1 MTKTTW
7 DYVGGL
13 RADEADRVFD
23 WVKGSGFDAVHV
35 KERPEIGEAV
45 LFRRGTE
52 VQIATGLP
60 ELPGLH
66 DLWPI
71 LSRTCGVRTS
81 VRSFADL
88 ADLRA
93 CHQVVKEVY
102 R

>member
-23 WVKGSGFDAVHV
+23 WAVDSGFDAVHV
-35 KERPEIGEAV
+35 RERPEIGEAV
-45 LFRRGTE
+45 LFRRGTALQAE
-52 VQIATGLP
+52 TGLP

-71 LSRTCGVRTS
+71 MHRTCGVRTS
-81 VRSFADL
+81 VRSFADA

-93 CHQVVKEVY
+93 SHQVAKEVF